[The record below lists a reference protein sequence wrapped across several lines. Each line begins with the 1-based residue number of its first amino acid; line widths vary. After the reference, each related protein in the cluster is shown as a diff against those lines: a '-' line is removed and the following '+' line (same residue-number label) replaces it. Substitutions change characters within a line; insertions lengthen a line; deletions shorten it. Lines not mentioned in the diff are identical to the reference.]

1 MAMGEGGRGSCRGGG
16 VPPALHAQQSAWG
29 PGQTDQPSE
38 RSGRCMDGAHRDW
51 QEPGCGRGCLSKAAM
66 AGRQAET
73 RWSPSCPPAHLS
85 RQLSHCG
92 SLMPSGARSR
102 TFGSQAGCE
111 HSGGEGASGGERSLS
126 APLWVPLPQAP
137 SSGGRAGADWTT
149 CRPRPQRTRQGATCR
164 LACSCGDS
172 LPSETATSGGA
183 GAAGPCVSPR
193 VGPRPSV
200 WGGLAQGR
208 RLLHEGWWGDVA
220 DAPVSPPQRRWEW
233 EPLPGSQ
240 RPRHAHGAPECGGPG
255 ALPAG
260 TLQQGADREG
270 RGPTWLTQL
279 AWLRVLTAR
288 M

>member
-1 MAMGEGGRGSCRGGG
+1 MAGSAMGEGGRGSCRGGG

-38 RSGRCMDGAHRDW
+38 RSGWCMDGAHTDW
-51 QEPGCGRGCLSKAAM
+51 QEPGCGRGGLSKAAT
-66 AGRQAET
+66 AGSRAET
-73 RWSPSCPPAHLS
+73 RWSPSRPPARLS

-92 SLMPSGARSR
+92 SFMPSGTTSR

-111 HSGGEGASGGERSLS
+111 HSGGEGANGGERSLS

-149 CRPRPQRTRQGATCR
+149 CRPRPQRTRQGATCL

-172 LPSETATSGGA
+172 LSRETATSGGA

-200 WGGLAQGR
+200 WGAWPREGGCSVRGGGGTWRTLPSALLRGAGSGSHSQGHKGPITPTELPSVVAQEHSPLGLCSRGLTGR
-208 RLLHEGWWGDVA
+208 GG
-220 DAPVSPPQRRWEW
+220 AP
-233 EPLPGSQ
+233 PGS
-240 RPRHAHGAPECGGPG
+240 RSWPG
-255 ALPAG
+255 
-260 TLQQGADREG
+260 
-270 RGPTWLTQL
+270 
-279 AWLRVLTAR
+279 
-288 M
+288 